1 MLLFTFRF
9 VKIKNVLK
17 LSLKK
22 QKKLRTFQPENDIF
36 KNIQPGLEKPGSY
49 KRKSI
54 YARLNVKKFIHHWK
68 GLFKLIQ
75 SSMDVF
81 L

>member
-1 MLLFTFRF
+1 MSLLLFTFRF

-22 QKKLRTFQPENDIF
+22 KKILRTCQPQYDDIF

-49 KRKSI
+49 KMKWTDGWTDGPTDGHT
-54 YARLNVKKFIHHWK
+54 L
-68 GLFKLIQ
+68 L
-75 SSMDVF
+75 
-81 L
+81 